1 MRRSNVF
8 APGVIALLLLTGC
21 DNPIA
26 PEETSSEDTTVTGT
40 TRFDGSLEP
49 GGASFY
55 SFTTLQTGAVRATL
69 QSLTAPGRP
78 EAVSVPIIVG
88 VGVPRGDGCVVS
100 ESVETSSGL
109 ATQFVS
115 SALAPGTYCLS
126 VRDTGR
132 LPFTVTF
139 VVRFSYL

>member
-1 MRRSNVF
+1 MRSNVF
-8 APGVIALLLLTGC
+8 VSGVIALLLLTGC
-21 DNPIA
+21 DSPTA
-26 PEETSSEDTTVTGT
+26 PQEVSSDGTTVTAT
-40 TRFDGSLEP
+40 TRFDGVLDP

-55 SFTTLQTGAVRATL
+55 SFTTLQTGSVRATL

-78 EAVSVPIIVG
+78 EAVSVPVSVG
-88 VGVPRGDGCVVS
+88 VGVPRGEGCVVS
-100 ESVETSSGL
+100 ESVETPSGL

-126 VRDTGR
+126 VRDPGR